1 LVQSAIGFDSERGDI
16 VTLKSMSFEPVEV
29 IGTPSQG
36 ALPSLADVNLMT
48 LIQLAIFAIVA
59 IVLAVFVLRPLLSR
73 ARETPSLPR
82 PSDAPQVPS
91 PNAPALT
98 GEIQDG
104 DEAYAAPEQ
113 SDPNLPAVSKATETT
128 AEADPVERLRALIA
142 DRQEE
147 TVEILRSWLDEPR
160 EHT

>member
-1 LVQSAIGFDSERGDI
+1 
-16 VTLKSMSFEPVEV
+16 M
-29 IGTPSQG
+29 
-36 ALPSLADVNLMT
+36 
-48 LIQLAIFAIVA
+48 
-59 IVLAVFVLRPLLSR
+59 
-73 ARETPSLPR
+73 
-82 PSDAPQVPS
+82 PS